1 MTQDSKQNNI
11 DLSIIKNKCL
21 IMMVSQ
27 NQKNDKKNKSKRIN
41 GNTGTFSVKSTSLPV
56 PVGSQNL

>member
-27 NQKNDKKNKSKRIN
+27 NQKNNKKNQIK
-41 GNTGTFSVKSTSLPV
+41 
-56 PVGSQNL
+56 